1 MASLK
6 TGNSFHVVCIKSS
19 KMSRFWSLL
28 IWIELKSLGERNLFC
43 TLIEPLISR
52 LCSKSYYL
60 HLKYLITSCISS
72 AIGIKFIFESFGLFS
87 IRVEYSS
94 QEQTLKTFLKKK
106 YNNNKKKHN
115 KKILAFLL
123 LVVFEI
129 NTLKDSC
136 YFGWN
141 TDGLFACQIKN
152 GQEWTVLE
160 YISILELFTF
170 KSSLIQCPNGYFSSA
185 WTLHCVLK

>member
-43 TLIEPLISR
+43 TLVEPLISR
-52 LCSKSYYL
+52 LCSRSYYL

-87 IRVEYSS
+87 RRVEYSS
-94 QEQTLKTFLKKK
+94 QEQTLKTFLKKI
-106 YNNNKKKHN
+106 YNKKKKCN
-115 KKILAFLL
+115 KKILAIFL

-136 YFGWN
+136 YFGYN
-141 TDGLFACQIKN
+141 IDGLFACQIKN
-152 GQEWTVLE
+152 G
-160 YISILELFTF
+160 
-170 KSSLIQCPNGYFSSA
+170 
-185 WTLHCVLK
+185 